1 MLILRALPLHQNEL
15 NWIRAIQKHGP
26 GSQVMT
32 CNKAQ
37 SLQKQCVS
45 GAFLNIY
52 WQGHDIMQTSQPH
65 APQHWTHT
73 SLSLVAHFLTS
84 YTSIVTW
91 LLPLEIFSYIYLWR
105 IFVMYFVCYRQK
117 NIKEIRTEINRMDIY
132 IITSNN
138 SRIKYNMCVGNG
150 YDLKSS
156 KTSIISHMI
165 KINYEENCKAKDQP
179 RVLALQL
186 VKAVCF
192 AILMINPTKQMRPR
206 DKWDSSY

>member
-1 MLILRALPLHQNEL
+1 
-15 NWIRAIQKHGP
+15 
-26 GSQVMT
+26 
-32 CNKAQ
+32 
-37 SLQKQCVS
+37 
-45 GAFLNIY
+45 
-52 WQGHDIMQTSQPH
+52 
-65 APQHWTHT
+65 
-73 SLSLVAHFLTS
+73 
-84 YTSIVTW
+84 
-91 LLPLEIFSYIYLWR
+91 
-105 IFVMYFVCYRQK
+105 MYFVCYRQK

-165 KINYEENCKAKDQP
+165 NKINYEENCKAKDQP

-206 DKWDSSY
+206 DK